1 MSTVIT
7 AVAHGSPVPHVPSPP
22 PVLLPNGDFTIEAN
36 EETTQ
41 PIGNG
46 INEKTTWMFDF
57 REHPAFNAFLAGR
70 GLEEARL
77 VVVIVPKEAHVTTD
91 SVKIIDGDLPTIS
104 LPRGEYQLGLPTA
117 IQFDLLRECEGY
129 DEEGILT
136 AFKEGEHGLI
146 KMLYEEDAVVCHAAM
161 ALAR

>member
-1 MSTVIT
+1 MPTVIT
-7 AVAHGSPVPHVPSPP
+7 AVAHGSPAPDVPSPP
-22 PVLLPNGDFTIEAN
+22 PVSLPNGDFTIEAN
-36 EETTQ
+36 EQTTQ

-57 REHPAFNAFLAGR
+57 REAPAFNAFLAGE

-91 SVKIIDGDLPTIS
+91 SVKINVAGLPSIS
-104 LPRGEYQLGLPTA
+104 LPKMDYQLGLPTA
-117 IQFDLLRECEGY
+117 IQFDLLRECQGY
-129 DEEGILT
+129 DEKGILT
-136 AFKEGEHGLI
+136 AFEQGEHGLI
-146 KMLYEEDAVVCHAAM
+146 DMLYEEDAIVCHAAM